1 MEFYRR
7 VDFYISVAAF
17 FLVIVLAVYVFY
29 QDYNYAQ
36 AHNELSSKFQNY
48 VRLTEPITSTF
59 TEPKGFVQAL
69 GETINDVRTTIEDI
83 NQSTQDTFTQLNKN
97 LEGGNIPPVALE
109 EIIEPWNENLRRR
122 GRAKRKTRSNRWD
135 DHSEEEEDHKSYVN
149 DAINRRRGL
158 RAQR

>member
-7 VDFYISVAAF
+7 VDFYVSVAAF

-59 TEPKGFVQAL
+59 TEPKEFVQAL
-69 GETINDVRTTIEDI
+69 GGTLNDVRTIIEDI
-83 NQSTQDTFTQLNKN
+83 NQSTYENFSKLNKN
-97 LEGGNIPPVALE
+97 LEGGNVPPIDVE
-109 EIIEPWNENLRRR
+109 EIVETWNDNIRRR
-122 GRAKRKTRSNRWD
+122 GRVKRKSRPSNRWD
-135 DHSEEEEDHKSYVN
+135 EHSEDEDAHKSYVN
-149 DAINRRRGL
+149 DAINRRRG
-158 RAQR
+158 RV